1 MLRNQ
6 SLTGSE
12 AICAGSYATLAAT
25 SQIMAA
31 MRAYKGRV
39 APLEVLAQLTF
50 LHSKPPTHMPKLK
63 MVNQRPCPIAMMNNI
78 ASIEGNALVTP
89 LAEPPP
95 EPPPML
101 HALTM
106 DCPVEVSPVDPV
118 KAPLDPEVPLAEPPP
133 MPHAV

>member
-1 MLRNQ
+1 MYTIWGPGYVSFFLQYRSTSNYCECFGTNPSRDQRQ
-6 SLTGSE
+6 SVQ
-12 AICAGSYATLAAT
+12 AAT
-25 SQIMAA
+25 QLLRRHMAA

-95 EPPPML
+95 Y
-101 HALTM
+101 AT
-106 DCPVEVSPVDPV
+106 SI
-118 KAPLDPEVPLAEPPP
+118 ASSYATSS
-133 MPHAV
+133 AG

>member
-1 MLRNQ
+1 MLRSQ
-6 SLTGSE
+6 SLTGLE
-12 AICAGSYATLAAT
+12 AICAGSYVALAVT
-25 SQIMAA
+25 SQIKAA

-95 EPPPML
+95 ML

-106 DCPVEVSPVDPV
+106 DPVDPV
-118 KAPLDPEVPLAEPPP
+118 EAPLDPEVPLAEPPP